1 MKVSDIDWE
10 IKQVWLAIDYY
21 EQAIKNSFFKKEVE
35 SYEKTISK
43 LNQQVKTLEKK
54 RDERG
59 CAY

>member
-21 EQAIKNSFFKKEVE
+21 EQAIKNSFFGITQ
-35 SYEKTISK
+35 KTISK

>member
-21 EQAIKNSFFKKEVE
+21 EQAIKNSFFKKEIE

-59 CAY
+59 CSY